1 MTQEDKEPID
11 NILYA
16 AACGI
21 KNTKIMTQE
30 KKQLTPKG
38 CKDCWHNYHC
48 PMPQEGYDF
57 NPDTCKYNP
66 DNKQVMTP
74 EEIDIDK
81 ELMELIPKEDLTEE
95 QFNEAKRIW
104 ESERNMLKTVKYL
117 QSVKF
122 GKGMKLA
129 MCYFDLYIDGE

>member
-1 MTQEDKEPID
+1 MTQ
-11 NILYA
+11 
-16 AACGI
+16 
-21 KNTKIMTQE
+21 
-30 KKQLTPKG
+30 
-38 CKDCWHNYHC
+38 
-48 PMPQEGYDF
+48 
-57 NPDTCKYNP
+57 
-66 DNKQVMTP
+66 

-104 ESERNMLKTVKYL
+104 ESEKNILKTVKYL

-129 MCYFDLYIDGE
+129 MCYFDLYIDDRDYDKV